1 MRPQWLSRVQLCDPM
16 NCSPPG
22 SSIHGIFQARILEW
36 VVMSSSSESS
46 WPIEPASL
54 ALPGR
59 FFTTAPPVKAPICLV
74 YSQMGHSSIPSQF
87 KGILWLGSN
96 VQILLKAEI
105 GDYSPTGRKKD
116 LTRSLSKSLLMF
128 EASQKSPCSLI
139 TPIIP
144 VQLWMQPLHL
154 WTWTQLSVAILH
166 WSDSLSSLSMSNM
179 SHK

>member
-1 MRPQWLSRVQLCDPM
+1 MAASGYSALTLIQNVWRFEVVSNILLRPPLCEISGSWSSPSTDKVSYLCVRPQWLSRVQLCDPM

-54 ALPGR
+54 ALPGG
-59 FFTTAPPVKAPICLV
+59 FFTTAPPGKAPICLV

-87 KGILWLGSN
+87 KGILWLGSS

-105 GDYSPTGRKKD
+105 GDHAPAQRKKA
-116 LTRSLSKSLLMF
+116 LAQSLSNH
-128 EASQKSPCSLI
+128 C
-139 TPIIP
+139 
-144 VQLWMQPLHL
+144 
-154 WTWTQLSVAILH
+154 
-166 WSDSLSSLSMSNM
+166 
-179 SHK
+179 